1 MMEGNEDWSKREYS
15 ILSIPLE
22 GDNLILDIF
31 NISKVTDDSYIM
43 GRGKYF
49 EHKHSH
55 TYYELHIVTEGENR
69 YQIGEEEIVVGKGEF
84 LLITPNLAHTIIGRR
99 SNTEKYGL
107 CFLVHTQEHASR
119 EECRIVSLLPKEG
132 YVLSRASDAMMQLI
146 ELAANEKKTPAWGSV
161 RNVRLL
167 CGLILVEAVRI
178 LNGSPGLPAGNTPYR
193 NDERFAL
200 AKQFITDNIK
210 HGITSQVVAN
220 TIHIS
225 MRQLDRIF
233 LKESGLTVA
242 RYMEMY
248 RYNMAKQ
255 MLSATRESIQR
266 IGFMLGFRTQ
276 YNFSRF
282 FKRMEGSSPSEYRHS
297 DRNN

>member
-1 MMEGNEDWSKREYS
+1 MKLCSGQSKREYS

-55 TYYELHIVTEGENR
+55 TYYELHIITEGENR
-69 YQIGEEEIVVGKGEF
+69 YQIGDEEIAVKKGEF
-84 LLITPNLAHTIIGRR
+84 LLITPNLPHMFIGRR
-99 SNTEKYGL
+99 ENTEKYGL
-107 CFLVHTQEHASR
+107 CFLVHTQEQASR
-119 EECRIVSLLPKEG
+119 EECEIVSLLPKDG
-132 YVLSRASDAMMQLI
+132 YVISTATEAMI
-146 ELAANEKKTPAWGSV
+146 RFGALAANEKRTPTWGSV

-167 CGLILVEAVRI
+167 SGLILVEVVRM
-178 LNGSPGLPAGNTPYR
+178 LDDRSTLPAGNQPYK

-200 AKQFITDNIK
+200 AEQFIKDNIQRS
-210 HGITSQVVAN
+210 ITCQAVAN

-225 MRQLDRIF
+225 TRQLDRVF
-233 LKESGLTVA
+233 QKESGLTVA
-242 RYMEMY
+242 RYIETY
-248 RYNMAKQ
+248 RYNMAKR
-255 MLSATRESIQR
+255 MLSTTQESIQK
-266 IGFMLGFRTQ
+266 ISFDLGFQTQ

-282 FKRMEGSSPSEYRHS
+282 FKRMEGETPSGYRSSN
-297 DRNN
+297 RNN